1 MEVVQ
6 SKINK
11 IVFNLTKVGEKE
23 GSIVGEKDGIKVG
36 ESVGV

>member
-6 SKINK
+6 SKITK

-23 GSIVGEKDGIKVG
+23 GPIVGEKDGINVG